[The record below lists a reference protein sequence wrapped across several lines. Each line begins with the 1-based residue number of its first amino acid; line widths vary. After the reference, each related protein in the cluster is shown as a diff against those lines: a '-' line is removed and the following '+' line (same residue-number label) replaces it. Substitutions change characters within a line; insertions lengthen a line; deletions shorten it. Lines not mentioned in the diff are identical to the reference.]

1 MRRPHN
7 PGANDED
14 LKRKLSASAI
24 RRLLGLARPYS
35 GPLAVAGVFALLS
48 SLVALSLPIL
58 GQRAIAVV
66 RQSGVV
72 RDLDR
77 EAYAIFG
84 LLILA
89 GALFYVQ
96 FLLGARTGNRIV
108 NDLRA
113 RLFSHLQR
121 LPVAYFDRHRSG
133 DLTSYLSNDV
143 GQLQSVLTTD
153 VVQFVPNLVT
163 FVGGIGIATYLNLRL
178 ASVVFVVLAVMMA
191 FFVVNGIRLRKL
203 NRASLDALA
212 ESTGGMTEAL
222 ANVRLVK
229 AFDREAYEDARVTS
243 GLQRVFDL
251 TMRAAKVEG
260 LMGAVGMNGMM
271 LGMVVLLWYG
281 GRGLVTGAFTP
292 ENLAGFFLAM
302 FITLGPM
309 TQLATVYTR
318 LQRGT
323 GAAERIFTI
332 LDEAAEPADAPDA
345 VGFPEGRGS
354 VSFRDVEFGYA
365 ADLPVLRD
373 LDLDLVPGG
382 VTALVG
388 PSGSGKTTVASLLF
402 RFYEPQAGR
411 IEIDGVP
418 IDRVRRQALRAHV
431 GIVPQEPILF
441 QGTLRENVRYGRL
454 DATDEEVER
463 AARLANVAE
472 FAERLPQGYETPIG
486 ERGVTLSGG
495 QRQRVAIARAILKD
509 PRLLILDE
517 ATSALDNRSEALVR
531 EALDRLM
538 EGRTTLVIAHRLS
551 TVRSADRIATMGDG
565 KIVESG
571 THESLMRQN
580 GAYAALVAAG
590 ERNAVVLESQVP

>member
-1 MRRPHN
+1 MRRPSN

-14 LKRKLSASAI
+14 LKRRLNASAV

-35 GPLAVAGVFALLS
+35 RPLIVAALVAMLS
-48 SLVALSLPIL
+48 SVVTLCLPIL
-58 GQRAIAVV
+58 GQAAVAQV
-66 RQSGVV
+66 RQTGVV

-77 EAYAIFG
+77 QAYAVFA
-84 LLILA
+84 LLLV
-89 GALFYVQ
+89 GGGLFYAQ

-108 NDLRA
+108 TDLRA
-113 RLFSHLQR
+113 RLFAHLQR

-143 GQLQSVLTTD
+143 GQLQSVLTGD

-163 FVGGIGIATYLNLRL
+163 FVGGIAMATFINVRL
-178 ASVVFVVLAVMMA
+178 ASVVFVILVLMMG

-229 AFDREAYEDARVTS
+229 AFDREAHEDARVTG

-260 LMGAVGMNGMM
+260 LMGAVGGYGMM
-271 LGMVVLLWYG
+271 LGMVALLWYG

-292 ENLAGFFLAM
+292 ENLVGFFIAM
-302 FITLGPM
+302 FIALPPM

-323 GAAERIFTI
+323 GAAERIFAI

-345 VGFPEGRGS
+345 VGFPQGEGR
-354 VSFRDVEFGYA
+354 VSLRGVDFGYA
-365 ADLPVLRD
+365 ADLPVLHG

-388 PSGSGKTTVASLLF
+388 PSGSGKSTVASLLF
-402 RFYEPQAGR
+402 RFYEPQSGR
-411 IEIDGVP
+411 IEIDGTP
-418 IDRVRRQALRAHV
+418 LARVRRQALRAGV
-431 GIVPQEPILF
+431 GIVPQDPILF
-441 QGTLRENVRYGRL
+441 QGTLKENLRYGRL
-454 DATDEEVER
+454 DADDAAIER
-463 AARLANVAE
+463 AARMANVDE
-472 FAERLPQGYETPIG
+472 FAERLPQGYDTPIG

-538 EGRTTLVIAHRLS
+538 AGRTTLVIAHRLS
-551 TVRSADRIATMGDG
+551 TVQGADRIAVMGEG
-565 KIVESG
+565 RIVETG
-571 THESLMRQN
+571 THPELMRHN
-580 GAYAALVAAG
+580 GAYAALVSAG
-590 ERNAVVLESQVP
+590 ERNAVVLES

>member
-1 MRRPHN
+1 MRRPNN
-7 PGANDED
+7 PGGNDED
-14 LKRKLSASAI
+14 LKRKLSTSAI
-24 RRLLGLARPYS
+24 KRLLSLAAPYRRP
-35 GPLAVAGVFALLS
+35 LIVAGVVALLS
-48 SLVALSLPIL
+48 MGVTLALPIL
-58 GQRAIAVV
+58 VQRAVAQVTH
-66 RQSGVV
+66 SHVV

-77 EAYAIFG
+77 EAYGVLA
-84 LLILA
+84 LLA
-89 GALFYVQ
+89 VGGGLFYAQ
-96 FLLGARTGNRIV
+96 FLLGAQTGNRIV

-113 RLFSHLQR
+113 RLFAHLQR

-143 GQLQSVLTTD
+143 GQLQSVLTND
-153 VVQFVPNLVT
+153 VVNFVPSLGI
-163 FVGGIGIATYLNLRL
+163 FLGGIAMATVINVRL
-178 ASVVFVVLAVMMA
+178 ASVVFVLLAAMMV

-229 AFDREAYEDARVTS
+229 AFDRETYEDGRVVG
-243 GLQRVFDL
+243 GLGKIYEL
-251 TMRAAKVEG
+251 TMRAARVEG
-260 LMGAVGMNGMM
+260 LMGAVGLYGMM
-271 LGMVVLLWYG
+271 VGAVALFWYG

-292 ENLAGFFLAM
+292 ANLSGFFVAL

-309 TQLATVYTR
+309 TQLATLYTR

-323 GAAERIFTI
+323 GAAERIFAI
-332 LDEAAEPADAPDA
+332 LDEATEPPDPPEA
-345 VGFPEGRGS
+345 LGFPEGAGK
-354 VSFRDVEFGYA
+354 VSLRNVEFGYA
-365 ADLPVLRD
+365 ADLPVLQG
-373 LDLDLVPGG
+373 LDLDLAPGA

-402 RFYEPQAGR
+402 RFYEPQAGW

-418 IDRVRRQALRAHV
+418 LDHIRRQALRSHV

-454 DATDEEVER
+454 DATDEDVAR
-463 AARLANVAE
+463 ASRMANVAE

-551 TVRSADRIATMGDG
+551 TVRDADRIAVMGEG
-565 KIVESG
+565 RIVEEG
-571 THESLMRQN
+571 THDSLMRQN

-590 ERNAVVLESQVP
+590 ERNVVVLES

>member
-1 MRRPHN
+1 MRRPNN
-7 PGANDED
+7 PGVNDED

-24 RRLLGLARPYS
+24 RRLLGLASPYS
-35 GPLAVAGVFALLS
+35 KPLAVAATVAMLS
-48 SLVALSLPIL
+48 SLVTLSLPIL
-58 GQRAIAVV
+58 VQRAIAIVG
-66 RQSGVV
+66 RSGVV

-89 GALFYVQ
+89 GALSYLQ
-96 FLLGARTGNRIV
+96 FLIGARTGNRIV

-153 VVQFVPNLVT
+153 VVQLVPNLAT
-163 FVGGIGIATYLNLRL
+163 FVGGIGMATVLNLRL
-178 ASVVFVVLAVMMA
+178 ASVVFVVLVLMMA

-222 ANVRLVK
+222 ANIRLVK
-229 AFDREAYEDARVTS
+229 AFDREAHEDARVTV
-243 GLQRVFDL
+243 GLRQVFEL
-251 TMRAAKVEG
+251 TMRAAKIEG
-260 LMGAVGMNGMM
+260 LMGAVGGYGMM
-271 LGMVVLLWYG
+271 LGMACLIWYG

-292 ENLAGFFLAM
+292 ANLGGFFFAM
-302 FITLGPM
+302 FITLSPM

-332 LDEAAEPADAPDA
+332 LDESTEPADHADA
-345 VGFPEGRGS
+345 VPFPLGKGDVSLRG
-354 VSFRDVEFGYA
+354 VDFGYA
-365 ADLPVLRD
+365 ADLPVLQEF
-373 LDLDLVPGG
+373 DLDLVPGG

-388 PSGSGKTTVASLLF
+388 PSGSGKSTVASLLF
-402 RFYEPQAGR
+402 RFYEPQGGR
-411 IEIDGVP
+411 IEIDG
-418 IDRVRRQALRAHV
+418 IRLDRIRRQALREHV
-431 GIVPQEPILF
+431 GIVPQDPILF
-441 QGTLRENVRYGRL
+441 QGTLRENVRYGKL
-454 DATDEEVER
+454 DASDEEVER
-463 AARLANVAE
+463 AARMANVDE
-472 FAERLPQGYETPIG
+472 FAERLPQGYETAIG

-538 EGRTTLVIAHRLS
+538 ERRTTLVIAHRLS
-551 TVRSADRIATMGDG
+551 TVRTADRIAVMGDG
-565 KIVESG
+565 KIVEYG
-571 THESLMRQN
+571 THDALIRQN
-580 GAYAALVAAG
+580 GTYAALVAAG
-590 ERNAVVLESQVP
+590 ERNAVVLES

>member
-1 MRRPHN
+1 MRGPSN

-14 LKRKLSASAI
+14 LKRKLSTSAI
-24 RRLLGLARPYS
+24 RRLLGLASPYKRP
-35 GPLAVAGVFALLS
+35 LIVAGLVALLS
-48 SLVALSLPIL
+48 SLVTLSLPIL
-58 GQRAIAVV
+58 VRGAIAQV
-66 RQSGVV
+66 QDSHVV

-77 EAYAIFG
+77 DAYGILG
-84 LLILA
+84 LLFVS

-113 RLFSHLQR
+113 HLFAHLQR

-153 VVQFVPNLVT
+153 VVQLVPNLVMV
-163 FVGGIGIATYLNLRL
+163 VGGIGMATVLNLRL
-178 ASVVFVVLAVMMA
+178 ASVVFVILVAMMS

-229 AFDREAYEDARVTS
+229 AFDREAHEDARVS
-243 GLQRVFDL
+243 GGLQRVFEL
-251 TMRAAKVEG
+251 AMRAAKVEG
-260 LMGAVGMNGMM
+260 LMGAVGMYGMM
-271 LGMVVLLWYG
+271 LGMVALLWYG
-281 GRGLVTGAFTP
+281 GRGLVTGAFSAA
-292 ENLAGFFLAM
+292 NLGGFFVAM

-309 TQLATVYTR
+309 TALATVYTR

-323 GAAERIFTI
+323 GAAERIFKI
-332 LDEAAEPADAPDA
+332 MDEAQEPADVPDA
-345 VGFPEGRGS
+345 VAFPQGEGR
-354 VSFRDVEFGYA
+354 VRLRDVEFGYA
-365 ADLPVLRD
+365 ADLPVLKG

-402 RFYEPQAGR
+402 RFYDPQSGTV
-411 IEIDGVP
+411 EIDGVP
-418 IDRVRRQALRAHV
+418 LPKIRRQALRASV
-431 GIVPQEPILF
+431 GIVPQDPILF
-441 QGTLRENVRYGRL
+441 QGTLQENIRYGRL
-454 DATDEEVER
+454 DATDEDVRR
-463 AARLANVAE
+463 AARLANVDE
-472 FAERLPQGYETPIG
+472 FAERLPEGYETPIG

-538 EGRTTLVIAHRLS
+538 AERTTLVIAHRLT
-551 TVRSADRIATMGDG
+551 TVQDADRIAVMGEG
-565 KIVESG
+565 KIVEIG
-571 THESLMRQN
+571 THDSLMRQN
-580 GAYAALVAAG
+580 GAYAALIAAG
-590 ERNAVVLESQVP
+590 DRNAVVLES